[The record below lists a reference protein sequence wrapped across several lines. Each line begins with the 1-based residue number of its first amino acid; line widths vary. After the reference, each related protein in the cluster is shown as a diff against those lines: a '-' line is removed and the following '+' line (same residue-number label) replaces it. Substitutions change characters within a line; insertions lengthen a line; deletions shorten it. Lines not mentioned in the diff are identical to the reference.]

1 MRKPLW
7 VLPAVLLV
15 FIGAPLTHA
24 DTVTNY
30 AITFTL
36 TSGSPAPTVGT
47 FAYDSTVPSFSNF
60 LVLWDGV
67 TFNLTSAANSPA
79 SIGPYAAC
87 LTSTSGASASF
98 SLLNNCAGNPDTD
111 WDADGLGFE
120 FAEIVPAS
128 PANGILLVFAG
139 FSSPTTCGPPTPGE
153 GPCAVAQGD
162 YSISVCTA
170 GAAAVGGAPPCPTIP
185 SPTPEPGS
193 SSLMWIG
200 IVLVLV
206 MRKRI
211 SPASGPPLKV

>member
-1 MRKPLW
+1 MRKSLW
-7 VLPAVLLV
+7 IVLAALFVGI
-15 FIGAPLTHA
+15 FAPIAHA

-36 TSGSPAPTVGT
+36 TSGSPAPAIGT

-67 TFNLTSAANSPA
+67 TFNLTSGANSPA

-98 SLLNNCAGNPDTD
+98 SLLTNCAGDPDTN
-111 WDADGLGFE
+111 WSADGIGFQ
-120 FAEIVPAS
+120 FAEVVP
-128 PANGILLVFAG
+128 PAPNGVLLIFAA

-162 YSISVCTA
+162 YSISICTA
-170 GAAAVGGAPPCPTIP
+170 GAAVVGGAPPCPTNP
-185 SPTPEPGS
+185 HPPQSRDQAALCGS
-193 SSLMWIG
+193 GLSLCW
-200 IVLVLV
+200 
-206 MRKRI
+206 
-211 SPASGPPLKV
+211 